1 MYRKDTSILHLE
13 DIIMLGAMGPP
24 GGGRNNVTVRF
35 TRHFNILGIES
46 FDEETLKNIFTPIID
61 WYFEAG
67 FESSLKKFSR
77 IIMVATMDVY
87 QRTIAN
93 FLPTPAKSHYLFNL
107 RDFARIIQVLRYIY
121 FIMKGRC
128 VCLDMSIIK
137 I

>member
-1 MYRKDTSILHLE
+1 
-13 DIIMLGAMGPP
+13 MLGAMGPP

-77 IIMVATMDVY
+77 VCVLKACIRFYLMVSAMCFS
-87 QRTIAN
+87 R
-93 FLPTPAKSHYLFNL
+93 
-107 RDFARIIQVLRYIY
+107 
-121 FIMKGRC
+121 
-128 VCLDMSIIK
+128 
-137 I
+137 